1 MLEKHLENRLR
12 LKIKALGGLCLK
24 WYCASFTGLPDRIV
38 LMPGGRIFF
47 VELKNGNAGRL
58 SARQVVVHRIL
69 LNLGFPVI
77 VIKDEETLNK
87 FLNYII

>member
-1 MLEKHLENRLR
+1 MEKKIEYKLR
-12 LKIKALGGLCLK
+12 DKIKALGGLALK
-24 WYCASFTGLPDRIV
+24 WSSLSYTGLPDRII

-77 VIKDEETLNK
+77 VIKDEETLQN
-87 FLNYII
+87 FLCSI